1 MQGYIPVG
9 VMTKEKKQNLQNH
22 DIGKPVRLATDSEEN
37 LKNKSNVKILLK
49 PHHNP
54 KLEKQGRQ
62 WSNLS
67 HKG

>member
-1 MQGYIPVG
+1 MKGYILVRI
-9 VMTKEKKQNLQNH
+9 MTKEKKQHLQNH

-37 LKNKSNVKILLK
+37 VKNKSHVKILLK

-54 KLEKQGRQ
+54 KLGKQGRQ